1 MVTLRRLQIMKV
13 INSQDAPKAIGP
25 YSQAIAN
32 GGLIFLSGQ
41 IPLDPKSGNVEAKTI
56 EGQTSQ
62 VLSNLNA
69 VLLAAGADL
78 SNVVRCTVFLT
89 DLSEFAAFNKVY
101 GSFFPSNPPARTT
114 VQVAKL
120 PRDAKLEIDAI
131 AVRA

>member
-1 MVTLRRLQIMKV
+1 MKV